1 MATKLLASKEII
13 EVIDHKVLKTGEIS
27 FKMRTK
33 SDTGKPKIRWVR
45 KSGLKSTTSNSMK
58 RYYSKTYNVGTYDA
72 FKSKAVQAVLTSS
85 LSAMTLKK
93 TPQKERRRDDDD
105 QKTVNVYNTNIVFTD
120 NSVHQS
126 KAVTAASARV
136 HVTKNKRPR
145 GWKKEEEEALME
157 CYKKHDRAR
166 KSVRQYA

>member
-45 KSGLKSTTSNSMK
+45 KSGLKSTTSKCMK
-58 RYYSKTYNVGTYDA
+58 RYYKKTYNVGTYKE

-105 QKTVNVYNTNIVFTD
+105 RKTVKT
-120 NSVHQS
+120 
-126 KAVTAASARV
+126 ASARV
-136 HVTKNKRPR
+136 SKR
-145 GWKKEEEEALME
+145 
-157 CYKKHDRAR
+157 
-166 KSVRQYA
+166 